1 MTRGRDRTAD
11 RSRDRRVAE
20 DHKAAGTKNDQPTAH
35 PCAEN
40 RKGMEGEQ
48 GVGKYEGAIREYIQN
63 RLKEDIMNDQISLK
77 EYVDPFTGVPVKQG
91 K

>member
-48 GVGKYEGAIREYIQN
+48 GVSGSVPAERDGVIQ
-63 RLKEDIMNDQISLK
+63 
-77 EYVDPFTGVPVKQG
+77 
-91 K
+91 

>member
-1 MTRGRDRTAD
+1 MIRGHNRTAD
-11 RSRDRRVAE
+11 RSRDCCATE

-48 GVGKYEGAIREYIQN
+48 GVSGSVPAERDGVIQ
-63 RLKEDIMNDQISLK
+63 
-77 EYVDPFTGVPVKQG
+77 
-91 K
+91 